1 MDEKIVFDNVS
12 FDYEDTEKENSKNA
26 IVDLSVTIK
35 KGEFVCLIGRNGSGK
50 STFAKLS
57 NAILL
62 PDEGVVT
69 VDGIDTKDDG
79 KKFDIRKKVGM
90 IFQNPDNQI
99 VATAVDEDVAFGPEN
114 LGLEREEII
123 KRVDFSLEAVGM
135 TDYKNYEPHKL
146 SGGQKQRVAIAGV
159 IAMRPDYIFFD
170 ESTSM
175 LDPKG
180 RKQILKL
187 AKKLNRE
194 LGIGIVF
201 ITHHMREVSMF
212 DRVIVLGNGKIVL
225 DDSPENLFSNI
236 ENLKSFGLNLPE
248 VSKFALKLKQ
258 NGIDLGKN
266 ILNVDDCVTALYD
279 YLESKNVDNKC

>member
-212 DRVIVLGNGKIVL
+212 DRVIVLGDGKIVL

-236 ENLKSFGLNLPE
+236 ENLKSFGLDLPE

-266 ILNVDDCVTALYD
+266 ILNVDDCVIALYD
-279 YLESKNVDNKC
+279 YLDSKNVDNKC

>member
-35 KGEFVCLIGRNGSGK
+35 KSEFVCLIGRNGSGK

-212 DRVIVLGNGKIVL
+212 DRVIVLGDGKIVL

-236 ENLKSFGLNLPE
+236 ENLKSFGLDLPE

>member
-212 DRVIVLGNGKIVL
+212 DRVIVLGDGKIVL

-236 ENLKSFGLNLPE
+236 EKLKSFGLDLPE
-248 VSKFALKLKQ
+248 VSKFALKLNQ
-258 NGIDLGKN
+258 NGIDLGEN
-266 ILNVDDCVTALYD
+266 IINVDDCVTALYD

>member
-79 KKFDIRKKVGM
+79 KKFDIRKKIGM

-212 DRVIVLGNGKIVL
+212 DRVIVLGDGKIVL

-236 ENLKSFGLNLPE
+236 EKLKSFGLDLPE

-266 ILNVDDCVTALYD
+266 IINVDDCVTALYD

>member
-62 PDEGVVT
+62 PDDGVVT

-180 RKQILKL
+180 RKQILEL

-212 DRVIVLGNGKIVL
+212 DRVIVLGDGKIVL
-225 DDSPENLFSNI
+225 DDRPENLFSNI
-236 ENLKSFGLNLPE
+236 ENLKSFGLDLPE

-258 NGIDLGKN
+258 NGIDLGEN
-266 ILNVDDCVTALYD
+266 IINVDDCVTALYD

>member
-236 ENLKSFGLNLPE
+236 ENLKSFGLDLPE

>member
-35 KGEFVCLIGRNGSGK
+35 KGEFICLIGRNGSGK

-180 RKQILKL
+180 RKHILKL

-212 DRVIVLGNGKIVL
+212 DRVIVLGDGKIVL

-236 ENLKSFGLNLPE
+236 EKLKSFGLDLPE

-266 ILNVDDCVTALYD
+266 VINVDDCVTALYD

>member
-35 KGEFVCLIGRNGSGK
+35 KGEFICLIGRNGSGK

-212 DRVIVLGNGKIVL
+212 DRVIVLGDGKIVL

-236 ENLKSFGLNLPE
+236 EKLKSFGLDLPE

-266 ILNVDDCVTALYD
+266 IINVDDCVTALYD

>member
-123 KRVDFSLEAVGM
+123 KRVEFSLEAVGM

-212 DRVIVLGNGKIVL
+212 DRVIVLGDGKIVL

-236 ENLKSFGLNLPE
+236 EKLKSFGLDLPE

-266 ILNVDDCVTALYD
+266 IINVDDCVTALYD
-279 YLESKNVDNKC
+279 YFGK